1 MPIVP
6 RDTDGGAP
14 ERTALYRLFDTD
26 DGLLYIGIT
35 NSPEKRWRHHKATQ
49 EWWPQVARKTVDWL
63 DSRSEAAAAEI
74 EAIHAEVPKHNL
86 DHNINHKRSGPSVN
100 DAPDGYGPDAI
111 EKKIAF
117 FVENGFHAEADYWRS
132 VQTTVDQAPALGS
145 GQISRL
151 RVLIWGSGDGREYL
165 GDVR

>member
-14 ERTALYRLFDTD
+14 ERTALYRLFNAD
-26 DGLLYIGIT
+26 DELLYVGIT
-35 NSPEKRWRHHKATQ
+35 NSPETRWRHHKATQ
-49 EWWPQVARKTVDWL
+49 EWWPLVARKTVDWL

-86 DHNINHKRSGPSVN
+86 DHNINHKRPGPSVN

-111 EKKIAF
+111 EKKITF

-132 VQTTVDQAPALGS
+132 VRATVDQAPPLS
-145 GQISRL
+145 NDQISRL
-151 RVLIWGSGDGREYL
+151 RVLIWGSADRRERVE
-165 GDVR
+165 GAQ